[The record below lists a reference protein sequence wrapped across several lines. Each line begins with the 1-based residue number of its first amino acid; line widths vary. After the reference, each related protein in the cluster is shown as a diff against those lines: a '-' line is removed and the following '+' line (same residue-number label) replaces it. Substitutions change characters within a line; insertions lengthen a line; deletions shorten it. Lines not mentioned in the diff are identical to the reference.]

1 MKILIWSDFQC
12 PFCYM
17 GEKMLENVLNSI
29 ELSEPVEIEYKS
41 YQLDPSAP
49 RVPVE
54 SMTEH
59 FMSGHDMDVAAA
71 EARMEKITRMA
82 SSVGLKY
89 NLPGVKVC
97 NTMDAH
103 RLMKFGAERLSP
115 GKLKKLNFSL
125 FKANFEDNLLLSDPN
140 VLAEIAVTVGLER
153 DEVLRMLQTDAYVKA
168 VRRDQD
174 EIDARADFEFVPY
187 MLLDNGSVLQGV
199 MKEPELSEWLKDAIF
214 NKESGGSVT
223 TTREG
228 CGPDGCT
235 F

>member
-59 FMSGHDMDVAAA
+59 FMSDHGMDTAAA

-82 SSVGLKY
+82 SSIGLKY
-89 NLPGVKVC
+89 NLSGVKVC

-153 DEVLRMLQTDAYVKA
+153 DEVLRMLQTDAYVEA

-174 EIDARADFEFVPY
+174 EIDARTDFEFVPY

-199 MKEPELSEWLKDAIF
+199 MKEPELSVWLKDAMS

-223 TTREG
+223 TTR
-228 CGPDGCT
+228 
-235 F
+235 

>member
-1 MKILIWSDFQC
+1 MKILVWSDFQC

-17 GEKMLENVLNSI
+17 GEKMLENVLSSM

-41 YQLDPSAP
+41 YQLDPLAP

-71 EARMEKITRMA
+71 EARMEQITHMA
-82 SSVGLKY
+82 SKVGLKY

-103 RLMKFGAERLSP
+103 RLMKFGAQRLSP
-115 GKLKKLNFSL
+115 GKLKKLNFNL
-125 FKANFEDNLLLSDPN
+125 FKANFEDNLLLSDHN

-153 DEVLRMLQTDAYVKA
+153 EEVRRMLQTDAYVKA
-168 VRRDQD
+168 VCHDQD
-174 EIDARADFEFVPY
+174 EIDARTDFEFVPY

-199 MKEPELSEWLKDAIF
+199 MKEPELSEWLKDSMA
-214 NKESGGSVT
+214 NKESSESFT

-228 CGPDGCT
+228 CGPKGCAI
-235 F
+235 

>member
-17 GEKMLENVLNSI
+17 GEKMLENVLSSM
-29 ELSEPVEIEYKS
+29 ELSEPVEIKYKS
-41 YQLDPSAP
+41 YQLDPLAP

-59 FMSGHDMDVAAA
+59 FMSGHNMDVAAA
-71 EARMEKITRMA
+71 EIRMEKITRMA

-89 NLPGVKVC
+89 NLTGVKVC

-115 GKLKKLNFSL
+115 DKLKKLNFSL

-153 DEVLRMLQTDAYVKA
+153 EEVLQMLQTDSYVEA
-168 VRRDQD
+168 VCRDHN
-174 EIDARADFEFVPY
+174 EIDARTDFEFVPY
-187 MLLDNGSVLQGV
+187 MLLDNSSVLQGA
-199 MKEPELSEWLKDAIF
+199 MKEPELSEWLKDAMS
-214 NKESGGSVT
+214 NKEFGWSVT

-228 CGPDGCT
+228 CGPEGCAL
-235 F
+235 